1 MQDCVPRL
9 KPALSRD
16 FACIVRSRCIVERL
30 TLGLRLP
37 LSGAPSS
44 LPVLFGDGMRGV
56 RLPIG
61 YCAVVMVQYVPVKQL
76 NYGKA
81 RTIH

>member
-1 MQDCVPRL
+1 MHDCVPRL

-16 FACIVRSRCIVERL
+16 LACIVRSRCIVERL

-44 LPVLFGDGMRGV
+44 LPVLCGLGMYLLG
-56 RLPIG
+56 
-61 YCAVVMVQYVPVKQL
+61 MHVPFFYLSIIELLK
-76 NYGKA
+76 
-81 RTIH
+81 RPD